1 MSLFGNHKKT
11 KITHSVPYVLP
22 VFDVNY
28 LRIILVWSNAL
39 SRNYEEPI
47 LVKTATDNQ
56 NGHKQETWLLETELC
71 VLNSIDEH
79 FYGIGISSVDI
90 SAGLLRGSRPYGGL
104 AILYCKTLSL
114 SVKIIN
120 YHDKRIF
127 GLEVACKTLKL
138 LIINVYFP
146 YESHNNFDEF
156 MNYLGKVYSIIHMAD
171 TPYVLVM
178 GDMDANTY
186 MYSERNRVSVF
197 GEELVKFCNEYSLIL
212 SDVSKLGCSENI
224 YTHYSDAHHSVS
236 WRDHCISTVNAHRLI
251 NYVHI
256 SDTVIVSDHLP

>member
-1 MSLFGNHKKT
+1 MQVLLRSISLQYALKSSIEAIKLLCKDN
-11 KITHSVPYVLP
+11 
-22 VFDVNY
+22 N
-28 LRIILVWSNAL
+28 IILL
-39 SRNYEEPI
+39 
-47 LVKTATDNQ
+47 
-56 NGHKQETWLLETELC
+56 QETWLLETELC

-90 SAGLLRGSRPYGGL
+90 SAGLLRGRPYGGL
-104 AILYCKTLSL
+104 AILYRKTLSL

-178 GDMDANTY
+178 GDMNANTY

-197 GEELVKFCNEYSLIL
+197 GEELVKFCNEYSLI
-212 SDVSKLGCSENI
+212 
-224 YTHYSDAHHSVS
+224 
-236 WRDHCISTVNAHRLI
+236 
-251 NYVHI
+251 
-256 SDTVIVSDHLP
+256 

>member
-1 MSLFGNHKKT
+1 MAVS
-11 KITHSVPYVLP
+11 
-22 VFDVNY
+22 
-28 LRIILVWSNAL
+28 
-39 SRNYEEPI
+39 
-47 LVKTATDNQ
+47 
-56 NGHKQETWLLETELC
+56 
-71 VLNSIDEH
+71 
-79 FYGIGISSVDI
+79 
-90 SAGLLRGSRPYGGL
+90 
-104 AILYCKTLSL
+104 ILYRKTLSL
-114 SVKIIN
+114 SAKITN

-178 GDMDANTY
+178 GDMNANTY

-212 SDVSKLGCSENI
+212 SDVSKLGCSANI
-224 YTHYSDAHHSVS
+224 YTHYSDAHHSVY
-236 WRDHCISTVNAHRLI
+236 WLDHG
-251 NYVHI
+251 
-256 SDTVIVSDHLP
+256 